1 MPEEGSASDKIYAVS
16 DFTHELIEDVA
27 RDHYS
32 LGAWWAFL
40 SRSWARSVDDIRE
53 APARVRSSLRWV
65 IVGAAIGTSVII
77 MAVTFHAPRVA
88 LLAAT
93 LWLPWYA
100 GTVIFLLTHLGM
112 VDDSSGRPHVRLLL
126 PNALSFLRLGLAPLV
141 MWPCL
146 SIPTHPATAP
156 VFASIVF
163 ALALTDVLDGSLARG
178 SGSETR
184 MGRMLDPLAD
194 MALATFLAIGLLR
207 AGVLPTPLFALIMV
221 RYPGALL
228 GVVALYFTRGP
239 IPLRPTAVVRAT
251 ALAANIVLIVAAQA
265 LLLEPSWL
273 PPRWIDWS
281 LQVLYLV
288 VVVNLVHLIN
298 RAVRWDSW
306 VETRG
311 RPLRDTS

>member
-1 MPEEGSASDKIYAVS
+1 MPEEGSASDKIHAVS

-27 RDHYS
+27 RDHYR

-40 SRSWARSVDDIRE
+40 SRSWARSVDDMRE

-77 MAVTFHAPRVA
+77 LAVTFHAPRVA
-88 LLAAT
+88 FLTAT

-112 VDDSSGRPHVRLLL
+112 VDDSSGRPHARLLL

-146 SIPTHPATAP
+146 SVPTHPATAP
-156 VFASIVF
+156 VFASILIV
-163 ALALTDVLDGSLARG
+163 LALTDLLDGSLARG

-194 MALATFLAIGLLR
+194 MAFATFLALGLLN
-207 AGVLPTPLFALIMV
+207 ASVLPIALFALIMV
-221 RYPGALL
+221 RYPGALVA
-228 GVVALYFTRGP
+228 VVVLSFTRGP
-239 IPLRPTAVVRAT
+239 IPLRPTPIVRAT
-251 ALAANIVLIVAAQA
+251 ALASNVVLIVAALT
-265 LLLEPSWL
+265 LLLEPTWL
-273 PPRWIDWS
+273 PARWIDWS
-281 LQVLYLV
+281 LQALYVVLA
-288 VVVNLVHLIN
+288 VNLAHLIH
-298 RAVRWDSW
+298 RAVNWQH
-306 VETRG
+306 VPQEVAG
-311 RPLRDTS
+311 